1 MQKQILSL
9 AIALPTILFT
19 ALPTLANPIQPITPK
34 VRNLQ
39 PGLVQAEFQI
49 PGINNQLR
57 NPGDSESPG
66 QTGSTKP
73 VKGPGPKPPRK
84 DQDTSFHNRGIGLP
98 NTLNSSPVNLN
109 IANPALGY

>member
-19 ALPTLANPIQPITPK
+19 TLPTLANPIQPITPK
-34 VRNLQ
+34 VGNLQ
-39 PGLVQAEFQI
+39 PVLLQPGFQAPAI
-49 PGINNQLR
+49 NQLR

-66 QTGSTKP
+66 PTGSSKP

-84 DQDTSFHNRGIGLP
+84 DIFLQNLGTGLQ
-98 NTLNSSPVNLN
+98 NTINFTPVNLN
-109 IANPALGY
+109 IENPVLRR

>member
-19 ALPTLANPIQPITPK
+19 ALPSLANPIQSITPK

-39 PGLVQAEFQI
+39 PGLVQTR
-49 PGINNQLR
+49 INNPLR

-73 VKGPGPKPPRK
+73 VKGPGPKPPRR
-84 DQDTSFHNRGIGLP
+84 DQDTSFHNRGIGLQ